1 MKKFVF
7 VVLVMLVLTAG
18 AANPRQLPRSRAAT
32 DPAAAPSNGVLYVAE
47 TGQYLHGT
55 FRLFY
60 EQHGGVAIFGFPIT
74 PIITDDGLRVQY
86 FQKARFEVP
95 VGHDEQSAVMLS
107 RVGAFAIDAL
117 DPGLRGTAFD
127 PAEPTTGTYFSLTRH
142 NVNGAFETF
151 WNENGGLAI
160 FGYPLSEPL
169 YIDNNGATIK
179 VQYFERARFEEHLD
193 GNGTQVRL
201 TDLGSEYIGRQ
212 PHLANYTN
220 PMPGIERVASATTRY
235 KGAGYA
241 KRTNIAKGA
250 AMIDG
255 VVIPAGE
262 EFSFLANSNFDH
274 TDFVDGWGIVGGGLA
289 RVWAGGI
296 CQVSTT
302 IFRTAANGGF
312 PITRRIPHTYV
323 VSTYEDIVGFD
334 ATVMAPSTDFRFR
347 NDSAGPL
354 MVVVRNEP
362 DQLRLT
368 IELWGIPDGRVTQFE
383 GPFISN
389 VTRPGPPIWQYDPNM
404 KTGTTSQ
411 LVYGRGGMHT
421 SYHRTVT
428 AADGT
433 VMYTDDFITDYARWN
448 DYVVYGPGVVP
459 PAGVIL
465 R

>member
-1 MKKFVF
+1 MKKILLFVLIM
-7 VVLVMLVLTAG
+7 VGLTA
-18 AANPRQLPRSRAAT
+18 ASANPRQLPRTRAADEGNT
-32 DPAAAPSNGVLYVAE
+32 PSNGVLYIAE

-60 EQHGGVAIFGFPIT
+60 EQHGGAAIFGLPLT
-74 PIITDDGLRVQY
+74 PIVTDGGLRVQY
-86 FQKARFEVP
+86 FEKARFEVP

-107 RVGAFAIDAL
+107 RVGAAAIEAL
-117 DPGLRGTAFD
+117 DPAQRGPAFD
-127 PAEPTTGTYFSLTRH
+127 PTEATTGTYHQLTWH
-142 NVNGAFETF
+142 NVAGSFDAF
-151 WNENGGLAI
+151 WRANGGLQI
-160 FGYPLSEPL
+160 FGYPLSEAF
-169 YIDNNGATIK
+169 YITQNNETIK
-179 VQYFERARFEEHLD
+179 VQYFERARFEERLE
-193 GNGTQVRL
+193 GNSTAVTL
-201 TDLGSEYIGRQ
+201 TNLGREYIDRH

-241 KRTNIAKGA
+241 KRTNIARGA
-250 AMIDG
+250 NMIDG

-262 EFSFLANSNFDH
+262 EFSFLDNSNFEY
-274 TDFVDGWGIVGGGLA
+274 TDFVDGWGIIGGDLA
-289 RVWAGGI
+289 RVYAGGI

-334 ATVMAPSTDFRFR
+334 ATVMEPTTDFRFR

-362 DQLRLT
+362 DELRLT
-368 IELWGIPDGRVTQFE
+368 IELWGIPDGRTTQFE

-389 VTRPGPPIWQYDPNM
+389 VTRPGPPIWRYDPNM

-421 SYHRTVT
+421 SYRRTVR

-433 VMYTDDFITDYARWN
+433 IMAEDDFVTDYARWN

-459 PAGVIL
+459 PAGAIL